1 MKNFHFDV
9 QNTGINPDI
18 YVNYHDKEPYDFF
31 TIFLTPEVLA
41 NIVNQTNIYAEQQK
55 KKTKFTKSRFHKWV
69 NTNEDEIKKFMGIIL
84 WMGLARFP
92 DMSDYWSKNEI
103 KSKLSRNRFE
113 LLLRS
118 LHFSDNDANVVTT
131 DRLRKIKPLLEQLNE
146 RYNYAIVPGQSVCI
160 DEPLVPFRGRLVFR
174 QYIRNKRHKFG
185 IKLYKLCLEHGYTY
199 KTSVYCGKDKTNQ
212 NERASTQVVFQLMDN
227 LLDRGRIL
235 YTDNFYTSME
245 LAHKLLDRKTYLT
258 GTLRSNRQQNCRE
271 VVDKRLLKGEF
282 IARESNTGVVMMN
295 WKDKRDVLT
304 LSTRETDETMIVTNS
319 RGQETEKPTVVVNY
333 NKNKAFI
340 DLSDQLKFYN
350 PCLRRGLKWYRK
362 LAFEF
367 LFGTTLVNAHYLYRE
382 VTGEKISITQFKEA
396 MVTSMLS
403 LDHGALPID
412 IPQQTNHELTKID
425 IRRRCVVCYE
435 KTAAEFGPKK
445 AQSKTTRTNYQC
457 AACNKSFCIECFFVR
472 HVSTP
477 V

>member
-1 MKNFHFDV
+1 
-9 QNTGINPDI
+9 
-18 YVNYHDKEPYDFF
+18 
-31 TIFLTPEVLA
+31 
-41 NIVNQTNIYAEQQK
+41 
-55 KKTKFTKSRFHKWV
+55 
-69 NTNEDEIKKFMGIIL
+69 MGIIL

-92 DMSDYWSKNEI
+92 DMSDYWSKSALYKNEI

-146 RYNYAIVPGQSVCI
+146 RYMYAIVPGQSVCI
-160 DEPLVPFRGRLVFR
+160 DESLVPFRGRLVFR

-185 IKLYKLCLEHGYTY
+185 TKLYKLCLEHGYTY
-199 KTSVYCGKDKTNQ
+199 KTSVYCRKKKTNQ

-271 VVDKRLLKGEF
+271 VVDKRLSKGEF
-282 IARESNTGVVMMN
+282 IARESNTGVVMMK

-319 RGQETEKPTVVVNY
+319 RGQETKI
-333 NKNKAFI
+333 K
-340 DLSDQLKFYN
+340 LS
-350 PCLRRGLKWYRK
+350 
-362 LAFEF
+362 
-367 LFGTTLVNAHYLYRE
+367 
-382 VTGEKISITQFKEA
+382 
-396 MVTSMLS
+396 
-403 LDHGALPID
+403 
-412 IPQQTNHELTKID
+412 
-425 IRRRCVVCYE
+425 
-435 KTAAEFGPKK
+435 
-445 AQSKTTRTNYQC
+445 
-457 AACNKSFCIECFFVR
+457 
-472 HVSTP
+472 
-477 V
+477 